1 MVWTIEYS
9 RTAWQQLKKL
19 DRQTAKR
26 ILDFVD
32 MHLATR
38 ENPRELG
45 KPLSGPLGALWSYR
59 IGDLRLLCDI
69 QDTSQRLLVLRLG
82 KRSDIYR

>member
-32 MHLATR
+32 SRLATQ
-38 ENPRELG
+38 ENPRDLG
-45 KPLSGPLGALWSYR
+45 KPLSGPLGAFWSYR
-59 IGDLRLLCDI
+59 IGDLRLVCDI
-69 QDTSQRLLVLRLG
+69 QDTGQRILVLRLG

>member
-26 ILDFVD
+26 ILDFVVLR
-32 MHLATR
+32 LAR
-38 ENPRELG
+38 DNPRDLG
-45 KPLSGPLGALWSYR
+45 KPLSGPLGAFWSYL
-59 IGDLRLLCDI
+59 IGDLRLVCDI
-69 QDTSQRLLVLRLG
+69 QETGQRLLVLRLG
-82 KRSDIYR
+82 KRSEIYR